1 MFLQIEFSDDLLV
14 PNLVRL
20 SVLHRM
26 THGRQIAQ
34 IESRE
39 IKIRHLGIIQG
50 RGLGVAQDRG
60 HEGVVIIGRAPLRVI
75 EVADTD
81 LDPIQEHPLGLKR
94 ESMRW

>member
-1 MFLQIEFSDDLLV
+1 MGDPDDSTDASLGRYII
-14 PNLVRL
+14 RL

-26 THGRQIAQ
+26 THRRQIAQ

-60 HEGVVIIGRAPLRVI
+60 HEGVVIIGRAPLRAI

-81 LDPIQEHPLGLKR
+81 PDPIQEHPLGLKI
-94 ESMRW
+94 ELTRW